1 MKKDRNCGMNAVPYP
16 MYPSYQPMPG
26 MQMQGGAIPVMPQYP
41 YSTSQSVNSNTLEQQ
56 LNSIQQQIN
65 MLDRRVTRLENSSS
79 DAKMNQYSSSN
90 YSDSNYHMM

>member
-16 MYPSYQPMPG
+16 IYPSYQPMPG
-26 MQMQGGAIPVMPQYP
+26 MQMQGGAIPMMPQYP
-41 YSTSQSVNSNTLEQQ
+41 FDTNQAVSSNTLEQQ

-65 MLDRRVTRLENSSS
+65 MLDRRVTRLENNSS
-79 DAKMNQYSSSN
+79 DNNMNQYSSSN